1 MQNSKLSKTLLNA
14 ILLWQNKKLRIT
26 LKILVSNDD
35 GIDSAG
41 IYSLVEALKEIAEVT
56 VVAPHKEQ
64 SAVGH
69 AITMQT
75 PLRVFEYQKNGK
87 FFGYAIDGT
96 PADCVKIG
104 MRNLMTSPPDLVVSG
119 INHGSNTAINI
130 IYSGTVS
137 AAREAAIMD
146 VPSIA
151 ISVASHQVLDFSFAS
166 NIAKL
171 LAQEVY
177 KRGLPIGTMLNV
189 NVPNLPAKEIRGM
202 VVTKQGKSKWDD
214 IYEKRVD
221 PYGRNYYW
229 LTGNLKDVDE
239 TLDLD
244 QAAIKQN
251 YVSVS
256 PIHFDLSDYQT
267 YDKMKD
273 WKIEN
278 LLNGKNN

>member
-1 MQNSKLSKTLLNA
+1 M
-14 ILLWQNKKLRIT
+14 R
-26 LKILVSNDD
+26 ILVSNDD

-41 IYSLVEALKEIAEVT
+41 IDSLVSALKTIAEVT

-75 PLRVFEYQKNGK
+75 PLRVFEFQKNGK

-104 MRNLMTSPPDLVVSG
+104 IRNLMPSPPDLVVSG

-151 ISVASHQVLDFSFAS
+151 ISVASHQVLDFSFSSKVAM
-166 NIAKL
+166 L
-171 LAQEVY
+171 LSKEVY
-177 KRGLPIGTMLNV
+177 KRGLPVGTMLNV
-189 NVPNLPAKEIRGM
+189 NVPNISENEIKGM
-202 VVTKQGKSKWDD
+202 LVTKQGKSKWDD
-214 IYEKRVD
+214 IYEQRVD

-229 LTGNLKDVDE
+229 LTGNLMDVDKSI
-239 TLDLD
+239 DLD
-244 QAAIKQN
+244 QAAIRNN

-267 YDKMKD
+267 FDKMKE
-273 WKIEN
+273 WKIEE
-278 LLNGKNN
+278 LLNVKRD

>member
-1 MQNSKLSKTLLNA
+1 M
-14 ILLWQNKKLRIT
+14 R
-26 LKILVSNDD
+26 ILVSNDD
-35 GIDSAG
+35 GIDSPG
-41 IYSLVEALKEIAEVT
+41 IDSLVTALKEIADVT

-75 PLRVFEYQKNGK
+75 PLRVFEFQKNGK

-104 MRNLMTSPPDLVVSG
+104 MRNLMSEPPDLVVSG

-146 VPSIA
+146 VPAIA
-151 ISVASHQVLDFSFAS
+151 ISVTSPRVLDFSFAS
-166 NIAKL
+166 KVAKL
-171 LAQEVY
+171 LSQEVY
-177 KRGLPIGTMLNV
+177 KRGLPLGTMLNV
-189 NVPNLPAKEIRGM
+189 NVPNIPENEIKGM

-214 IYEKRVD
+214 IYEKRID

-229 LTGNLKDVDE
+229 LTGNLMDIDR
-239 TLDLD
+239 TNDLD
-244 QAAIKQN
+244 QAAIKNN
-251 YVSVS
+251 YISVS

-267 YDKMKD
+267 YEKMKE
-273 WKIEN
+273 WNIEH
-278 LLNGKNN
+278 LLNGKSV